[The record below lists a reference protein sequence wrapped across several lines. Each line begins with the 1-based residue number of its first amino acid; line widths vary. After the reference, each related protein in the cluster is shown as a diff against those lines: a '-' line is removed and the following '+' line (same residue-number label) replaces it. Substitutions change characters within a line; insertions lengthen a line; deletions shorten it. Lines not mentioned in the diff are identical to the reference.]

1 MCGIARQI
9 LVMGL
14 GWFQRLGQDFILPH
28 ILPFWMARLHVI
40 YCKPQQLPHY
50 RIKPL
55 WIYSITFKT
64 TSIIA
69 LECWYVH
76 IAYFIKVMQ
85 INNIYYVHGITISF
99 SFACF

>member
-50 RIKPL
+50 RIKPCDCGYIRSL
-55 WIYSITFKT
+55 LRLPQALPSNDGMSILY
-64 TSIIA
+64 TS
-69 LECWYVH
+69 
-76 IAYFIKVMQ
+76 
-85 INNIYYVHGITISF
+85 SR
-99 SFACF
+99 